1 MPAPL
6 SFAEQ
11 LQRASV
17 ALVAAESDA
26 DAQRIMRHDT
36 PLLFSQLAADR
47 AAGSFAHWGLST
59 VIDENLGAPVVGRTL
74 FETLHSLAGL
84 SADWPVGNAG
94 VLHLYGYLL
103 SATVTPYGL
112 KRERWVTEALSSAAG
127 RPSSFVSGRDGT
139 GWLQE
144 VTGALVPILQNPE
157 TLEGAVRPRCVVDE
171 FAPDER
177 EEVFRA
183 VYVTGIAGS
192 SAVAYGVLLGGR
204 LRLITAFPVA
214 ATAEGWLATVAA
226 EAPRLRYNAVAHE
239 LPARSRLAPHRQ
251 IRRL

>member
-1 MPAPL
+1 MTAPV
-6 SFAEQ
+6 SFAEE
-11 LQRASV
+11 LHRASM
-17 ALVAAESDA
+17 ALVSTDSDTA
-26 DAQRIMRHDT
+26 VQRILQDDT
-36 PLLFSQLAADR
+36 PLLLAKLAADR

-59 VIDENLGAPVVGRTL
+59 VIDENLHAPVVGRTL

-84 SADWPVGNAG
+84 SAEWPVGNAG

-103 SATVTPYGL
+103 SSITTPYGL
-112 KRERWVTEALSSAAG
+112 KRERWVTDELSSAVG
-127 RPSSFVSGRDGT
+127 RSSSFVSSSGGS

-157 TLEGAVRPRCVVDE
+157 TLEGRARARCVVDE

-183 VYVTGIAGS
+183 VYVAGIAGS
-192 SAVAYGVLLGGR
+192 SAVVYGVLLGGR

-214 ATAEGWLATVAA
+214 ATTEGWLASVTA
-226 EAPRLRYNAVAHE
+226 EPPRLRYNAVAHE
-239 LPARSRLAPHRQ
+239 LPPRSPLAPNRE